1 MWTDYIDEYC
11 ERLAPGLWGEPL
23 NALSNIGFF
32 IAAWLVWRTLTGRQ
46 RVGDLRALDILLFL
60 VGLGS
65 LAFHTFATRWS
76 LFLDSG
82 FITIFLLVYL
92 HRFLIRRVGSGPWLA
107 AAGVVGFVA
116 LDTFLKRVMAGLP
129 LNGSEFYA
137 AAFFVL
143 LAMAAW
149 LQHYGSKAARAS
161 TTSDLANYG
170 NGQDETLDFLPHAI
184 RSWSA
189 SMRSSRTR
197 PSARAARWRPRS
209 SGPGSNASGRA
220 GCSRYCCRPI
230 SIVPRRGRGTSPI
243 TRGLPPRSR

>member
-32 IAAWLVWRTLTGRQ
+32 IAAWLIWRTLAGRQ

-149 LQHYGSKAARAS
+149 LQLRR
-161 TTSDLANYG
+161 
-170 NGQDETLDFLPHAI
+170 LP
-184 RSWSA
+184 
-189 SMRSSRTR
+189 
-197 PSARAARWRPRS
+197 
-209 SGPGSNASGRA
+209 
-220 GCSRYCCRPI
+220 
-230 SIVPRRGRGTSPI
+230 GRGALGAAAGMFVVSIFLRSLDEQLCPVWPLGTHFVWHLLNAAVLYACL
-243 TRGLPPRSR
+243 RGLDVKSVETAGRRTLAKA

>member
-1 MWTDYIDEYC
+1 MLTDYIDEYC

-32 IAAWLVWRTLTGRQ
+32 IAAWLIWRRQAGRE

-92 HRFLIRRVGSGPWLA
+92 HRFLVRRVECVPWVA
-107 AAGVVGFVA
+107 AAGVVAFVA
-116 LDTFLKRVMAGLP
+116 LDTVLKQVLAGLP

-149 LQHYGSKAARAS
+149 LQFRRLPGRQALGAAAGMFVVSIFLRS
-161 TTSDLANYG
+161 L
-170 NGQDETLDFLPHAI
+170 DERLCPVWPLGTHFVWHLLN
-184 RSWSA
+184 
-189 SMRSSRTR
+189 
-197 PSARAARWRPRS
+197 AAVLY
-209 SGPGSNASGRA
+209 A
-220 GCSRYCCRPI
+220 CL
-230 SIVPRRGRGTSPI
+230 
-243 TRGLPPRSR
+243 RGLDVQGVETARGKALAQA